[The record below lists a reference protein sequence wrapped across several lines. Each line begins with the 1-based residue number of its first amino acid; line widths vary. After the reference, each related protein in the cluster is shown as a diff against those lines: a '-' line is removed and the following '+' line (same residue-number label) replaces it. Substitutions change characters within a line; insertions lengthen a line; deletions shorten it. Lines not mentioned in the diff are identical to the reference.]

1 MDAEI
6 HQAIADKTLVE
17 FNYQN
22 FIRIAEPHAYGSMGG
37 VDQLLAYQ
45 IRGGSRSRNLPK
57 WASVPLSQMTDFSV
71 LDETFAGKRVISRT
85 EYRFWEATYAIVQ

>member
-6 HQAIADKTLVE
+6 RQAIADKKLVE
-17 FNYQN
+17 FSYQS

-37 VDQLLAYQ
+37 IDQLLAYQ

-57 WASVPLSQMTDFSV
+57 WASVPVSDLFS
-71 LDETFAGKRVISRT
+71 
-85 EYRFWEATYAIVQ
+85 

>member
-6 HQAIADKTLVE
+6 RQAIGDKKLVE
-17 FNYQN
+17 FSFQN

-37 VDQLLAYQ
+37 VDHMLVYQ
-45 IRGGSRSRNLPK
+45 VRGGSRSRNLPK
-57 WASVPLSQMTDFSV
+57 WVSVPLSQMTDFRV

-85 EYRFWEATYAIVQ
+85 EYRLWEAIYAIVQ

>member
-6 HQAIADKTLVE
+6 RQAIADKKLVE
-17 FNYQN
+17 FSYQS
-22 FIRIAEPHAYGSMGG
+22 FIRIAEPHAHGSIGG

-57 WASVPLSQMTDFSV
+57 WASLPLSQMTDFRV
-71 LDETFAGKRVISRT
+71 LDETFPGKRVISRT
-85 EYRFWEATYAIVQ
+85 EYRLWEATYAIVH

>member
-6 HQAIADKTLVE
+6 LQAIADKKLVE
-17 FNYQN
+17 FSYQN

-37 VDQLLAYQ
+37 VEQLLAYQ

-57 WASVPLSQMTDFSV
+57 WASVALPQMTDFSV
-71 LDETFAGKRVISRT
+71 LDETLAGKRVISRT
-85 EYRFWEATYAIVQ
+85 E